1 MALFVFIGHD
11 GPDGTAKRDQYRAAH
26 VAALDKLDAEGRI
39 AFAGPIRDDANTPS
53 VGAVI
58 VLDAETLDAA
68 KKLMAH
74 DPFVVGGVFASYS
87 VHPFRQAY
95 PK

>member
-11 GPDGTAKRDQYRAAH
+11 GPDGSARREQYRAAH
-26 VAALDKLDAEGRI
+26 VASLDKLDQEGRI
-39 AFAGPIRDDANTPS
+39 AFAGPIRDDANGAS
-53 VGAVI
+53 IGAVI
-58 VLDAETLDAA
+58 VIDADTLDAA
-68 KKLMAH
+68 KQVMAH
-74 DPFVVGGVFASYS
+74 DPYVVGGVFASYS

>member
-11 GPDGTAKRDQYRAAH
+11 GPEGTARREQYRAAH

-39 AFAGPIRDDANTPS
+39 AFAGPIRDDANAAST
-53 VGAVI
+53 GAVI
-58 VLDAETLDAA
+58 VFDADSLDAA

-74 DPFVVGGVFASYS
+74 DPYVVGGVFANYS
-87 VHPFRQAY
+87 IHPFRQAY

>member
-1 MALFVFIGHD
+1 MPLFVFIGND
-11 GPDGTAKRDQYRAAH
+11 GPDGLARREQYRAAH
-26 VAALDKLDAEGRI
+26 VAQLDKLDTEGRI
-39 AFAGPIRDDANTPS
+39 AFAGPIRNDPNDAS

-58 VLDAETLDAA
+58 VFDAETLADARE
-68 KKLMAH
+68 LMAH
-74 DPFVVGGVFASYS
+74 DPYVVGGVFASYS